1 VIIIVARPVRWV
13 YGLSRSLAALKQEGK
28 MTEQEIKNNLS
39 IIWDALH
46 RFREDSIPSQGSG
59 VHDLTKDEVSN
70 DEQWD
75 EIAGA
80 MAEITEE
87 LGLDSGQP
95 HD

>member
-1 VIIIVARPVRWV
+1 MSKPVRWV

-28 MTEQEIKNNLS
+28 MTEQEKKNALS
-39 IIWDALH
+39 IVWDALH
-46 RFREDSIPSQGSG
+46 DYRENCIPQFNDNKFEADQISY
-59 VHDLTKDEVSN
+59 

-75 EIAGA
+75 EITGA